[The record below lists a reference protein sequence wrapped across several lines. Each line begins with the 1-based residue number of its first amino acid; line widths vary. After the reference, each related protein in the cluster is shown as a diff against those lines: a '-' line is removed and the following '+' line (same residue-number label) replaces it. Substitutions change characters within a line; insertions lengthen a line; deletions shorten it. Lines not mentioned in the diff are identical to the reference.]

1 MMRIQGNNRA
11 GIDQAQGRRWAGVGW
26 MLGALIVLLVA
37 TGLRA
42 WQLGS
47 ESIWHDEGWSI
58 RAIREPF
65 TTPDDNTPFAYYG
78 TLHLLWR
85 SGAGESPLAFRYG
98 SVLIGV
104 ATVAAAFAL
113 ARRWYGLNVAIAAG
127 ALAAVN
133 PLLWEYAQ
141 EVRAYVAVPLIAL
154 GLLWAA
160 DQLLRRERH
169 SPAQDWA
176 LIFAM
181 QWVGLYTH
189 NLTVPLVVWLN
200 AALGVIWLLR
210 RDLGALIRWA
220 LLEAALVAAY
230 LPWLLT
236 QSPSGT
242 PLNTPPPIGPRLF
255 SDIWAAYHLPALTQW
270 RDQIAAGEPLLIA
283 VTLLGALTVIAALA
297 LIAQARKRGG
307 AAGDRAWLLITHALF
322 VPAFSTVLML
332 AANIDFHPRYF
343 IAAVPGTLIV
353 LAAGLGS
360 IRIPLS
366 AAASA
371 AVLIGVG
378 ISAASLHQITTTGAY
393 QHDDFEALADYY
405 ATLPPGSILL
415 LPFPDEPALQAYL
428 ADRAGIRARFVNLPL
443 HADESQAV
451 AALNDLAAD
460 GPVHVELLTWFQL
473 PADPRGMYRCLLRAL
488 SVQPPLEPMT
498 FAGLMTQSFY
508 LDGSLNFTPIEAA
521 PRYAEVELRAAGY
534 QASEHGLCLRTLWA
548 LTTDRDDDLSA
559 AAWLIDAAGGEVA
572 RSDAIIARDDQAGT
586 SAWRAGETGAA
597 YHTLTLPEGSPS
609 AAYDLALNVYSPG
622 QPSGIDL
629 LDAAGS
635 PAGVVYRLPSA
646 VITRGPAFEVEDEA
660 PTVPTLQSDNAGE
673 GRTIQTGV
681 PLEVM
686 LLLPG
691 ISDFAVD
698 VILAGEGWSL
708 RQTAQYI
715 GQPVLSAHTFTVEPG
730 NSGQAVLT
738 VDGIEVARYTVVDP
752 LRMFAP
758 PVGLTQVGVAF
769 PGVGRLYG
777 ADVPALAVSPTAPVE
792 VTLIWEA
799 SATPPIAYTVFAQLI
814 AADGRLLAQSD
825 MMPAASA
832 RPTTGWIAGEYI
844 TDVHQLRWN
853 ITDYTGPA
861 TLIAGFYD
869 ASSGNFERVRTEN
882 GEDHAALPLVIE
894 VEG

>member
-1 MMRIQGNNRA
+1 MMRIQGNDRA
-11 GIDQAQGRRWAGVGW
+11 SIDQAQGRRWAGAGW
-26 MLGALIVLLVA
+26 IPGALIVLLLA
-37 TGLRA
+37 MGLRV

-58 RAIREPF
+58 RAIRGPF
-65 TTPDDNTPFAYYG
+65 TTPDDNTPFVYYG

-85 SGAGESPLAFRYG
+85 SGVGESPLAFRYG

-113 ARRWYGLNVAIAAG
+113 AQRWYGRNVAIAAG

-160 DQLLRRERH
+160 DRLLRRERGH
-169 SPAQDWA
+169 VIPAQDWA

-200 AALGVIWLLR
+200 AALGAIWLLR
-210 RDLGALIRWA
+210 RDGGALIRWA
-220 LLEAALVAAY
+220 LIEAALVAAY
-230 LPWLLT
+230 IPWLLT

-242 PLNTPPPIGPRLF
+242 PLNTPPPVGPRLI

-270 RDQIAAGEPLLIA
+270 RTLITHGGPLMIA
-283 VTLLGALTVIAALA
+283 VTILGALTVIAALA
-297 LIAQARKRGG
+297 LIAQARRRGG
-307 AAGDRAWLLITHALF
+307 AGVVRAWLLITHALL
-322 VPAFSTVLML
+322 VPAFSTALML

-343 IAAVPGTLIV
+343 IAAVPGTLIL

-360 IRIPLS
+360 IRIPPS
-366 AAASA
+366 AAT
-371 AVLIGVG
+371 LIGVG

-405 ATLPPGSILL
+405 ATLPPTSILL

-473 PADPRGMYRCLLRAL
+473 PADPRGMYPCLLRAL

-498 FAGLMTQSFY
+498 FAGLMTHSFY
-508 LDGSLNFTPIEAA
+508 VQGSLTFTPVEAA
-521 PRYAEVELRAAGY
+521 PRYAGVELRAAGY
-534 QASEHGLCLRTLWA
+534 QASDYGLCLRTAWA
-548 LTTDRDDDLSA
+548 LSAERDDDLSA
-559 AAWLIDAAGGEVA
+559 AAWLIDAAGVEVA
-572 RSDAIIARDDQAGT
+572 RTDAIIARDDQAGT
-586 SAWRAGETGAA
+586 TAWGAGETGAA
-597 YHTLTLPEGSPS
+597 YHTLTLPEGSPA
-609 AAYDLALNVYSPG
+609 AAYDLALNVYSRER
-622 QPSGIDL
+622 PSGIDL
-629 LDAAGS
+629 LDEAGN

-646 VITRGPAFEVEDEA
+646 VITRGPELAVEAEA
-660 PTVPTLQSDNAGE
+660 PTVPSLQSDNAGAE
-673 GRTIQTGV
+673 RTIQTGA
-681 PLEVM
+681 PLEVT

-708 RQTAQYI
+708 RQTGQYI
-715 GQPVLSAHTFTVEPG
+715 GEPVLSAHTFTVEPG

-738 VDGIEVARYTVVDP
+738 VDGIEVARYTVIDP
-752 LRMFAP
+752 ERIFVP
-758 PVGLTQVGVAF
+758 PVGVTRVGAAF

-777 ADVPALAVSPTAPVE
+777 ADMPALAVSPAAPVE

-799 SATPPIAYTVFAQLI
+799 SATPPLAYTVFAQLI

-825 MMPAASA
+825 AIPAASA

-844 TDVHQLRWN
+844 TDVHLLRWN
-853 ITDYTGPA
+853 IADYTGPA

-869 ASSGNFERVRTEN
+869 AAGNFERVRTEN
-882 GEDHAALPLVIE
+882 GEDHAALPFVID
-894 VEG
+894 VGG